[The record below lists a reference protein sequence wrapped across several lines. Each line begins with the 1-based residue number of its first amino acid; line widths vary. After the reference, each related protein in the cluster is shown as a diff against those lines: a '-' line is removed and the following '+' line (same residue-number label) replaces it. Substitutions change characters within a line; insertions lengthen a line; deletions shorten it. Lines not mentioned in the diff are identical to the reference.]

1 MEAAIQQIHDYL
13 AKVDGLLDKTVYI
26 KARAQQYEVVVQH
39 IKARLPVDCEM
50 AAKLIELVASGP
62 WDADQKENIMLVIN
76 GGMSGGTSRALR
88 PRQNCSSFS
97 RFLTSDE
104 LALISDETKTA
115 AAKLD
120 VLAKR
125 MLLIGLVSPSETT
138 AAQAT
143 SAGLANLQINQKK
156 RKAIE
161 DTPGKPASPESKD
174 VNVAKTTP
182 AVEAVGT
189 AEPASRS
196 AKPLLALEN
205 QAPALENKALELPVF
220 DSQPED
226 EKVSTSAGVPTDVLN
241 ALDSREKAKA
251 KSKGAP
257 KAKGKPKAKPKA
269 KSGAQPKAKPGAKPK
284 AKPGAKPKAK
294 PEAKPQPKSLA
305 KKRCTRESS
314 VGGWI
319 VEVRYRPDGQTD
331 KHYLCQLR
339 AEACHAER
347 RSLQGKLAI
356 GTVLQ
361 GHVAKLELAVGVGKL

>member
-1 MEAAIQQIHDYL
+1 VNVAGFPLRCNNRGLSQTALAIR
-13 AKVDGLLDKTVYI
+13 TNNSSS
-26 KARAQQYEVVVQH
+26 E
-39 IKARLPVDCEM
+39 
-50 AAKLIELVASGP
+50 ASGNFTP
-62 WDADQKENIMLVIN
+62 AMVMNMLSMCAQM
-76 GGMSGGTSRALR
+76 GGN
-88 PRQNCSSFS
+88 P
-97 RFLTSDE
+97 
-104 LALISDETKTA
+104 
-115 AAKLD
+115 
-120 VLAKR
+120 
-125 MLLIGLVSPSETT
+125 
-138 AAQAT
+138 QAT

-189 AEPASRS
+189 AEPASMS

-226 EKVSTSAGVPTDVLN
+226 EKVSDSAGVPTDVLN

-257 KAKGKPKAKPKA
+257 KAASCKATPKGKPKAKPKA

-284 AKPGAKPKAK
+284 AKPGATPKAK

-331 KHYLCQLR
+331 KHYLSPCGKSYR
-339 AEACHAER
+339 TAHEARTA
-347 RSLQGKLAI
+347 GWK
-356 GTVLQ
+356 G
-361 GHVAKLELAVGVGKL
+361 

>member
-1 MEAAIQQIHDYL
+1 MNVAGFPLRCNNRGLSQTAL
-13 AKVDGLLDKTVYI
+13 ATRTNNSGS
-26 KARAQQYEVVVQH
+26 E
-39 IKARLPVDCEM
+39 
-50 AAKLIELVASGP
+50 ASGNFTP
-62 WDADQKENIMLVIN
+62 AMVMNMLSMCAQMGAN
-76 GGMSGGTSRALR
+76 
-88 PRQNCSSFS
+88 P
-97 RFLTSDE
+97 
-104 LALISDETKTA
+104 
-115 AAKLD
+115 
-120 VLAKR
+120 
-125 MLLIGLVSPSETT
+125 
-138 AAQAT
+138 QAT

-284 AKPGAKPKAK
+284 AKPGAKPKAN
-294 PEAKPQPKSLA
+294 L
-305 KKRCTRESS
+305 
-314 VGGWI
+314 
-319 VEVRYRPDGQTD
+319 
-331 KHYLCQLR
+331 
-339 AEACHAER
+339 R
-347 RSLQGKLAI
+347 RSLNRNLWLRSDVPEKVLSAGGLWKCVIGRMARLISTTCLHVENRTGLHMKQELLA
-356 GTVLQ
+356 GRGERVY
-361 GHVAKLELAVGVGKL
+361 K

>member
-1 MEAAIQQIHDYL
+1 MNVAGFPLRCNNRGLSQTALAIR
-13 AKVDGLLDKTVYI
+13 TNNSSS
-26 KARAQQYEVVVQH
+26 E
-39 IKARLPVDCEM
+39 
-50 AAKLIELVASGP
+50 ASGNFTP
-62 WDADQKENIMLVIN
+62 AMVMNMLSMCAQM
-76 GGMSGGTSRALR
+76 GGN
-88 PRQNCSSFS
+88 P
-97 RFLTSDE
+97 
-104 LALISDETKTA
+104 
-115 AAKLD
+115 
-120 VLAKR
+120 
-125 MLLIGLVSPSETT
+125 
-138 AAQAT
+138 QAT

-161 DTPGKPASPESKD
+161 DTPGKPSFNRSQKMSMLQR
-174 VNVAKTTP
+174 TTP

-189 AEPASRS
+189 AEPASMS

-226 EKVSTSAGVPTDVLN
+226 EKVSDSAGVPTDVLN

-257 KAKGKPKAKPKA
+257 KAASCKATPKGKPKA

-331 KHYLCQLR
+331 KHYLSPCGKSYR
-339 AEACHAER
+339 TAHEARTA
-347 RSLQGKLAI
+347 GWK
-356 GTVLQ
+356 G
-361 GHVAKLELAVGVGKL
+361 

>member
-1 MEAAIQQIHDYL
+1 MNVAGFPLRCNNRGLSQTAL
-13 AKVDGLLDKTVYI
+13 ATRTNNSGS
-26 KARAQQYEVVVQH
+26 E
-39 IKARLPVDCEM
+39 
-50 AAKLIELVASGP
+50 ASGNFTP
-62 WDADQKENIMLVIN
+62 AMVMNMLSMCAQMGAN
-76 GGMSGGTSRALR
+76 
-88 PRQNCSSFS
+88 P
-97 RFLTSDE
+97 
-104 LALISDETKTA
+104 
-115 AAKLD
+115 
-120 VLAKR
+120 
-125 MLLIGLVSPSETT
+125 
-138 AAQAT
+138 QAT

-331 KHYLCQLR
+331 KHYLSPCGKSYR
-339 AEACHAER
+339 TAHEARTA
-347 RSLQGKLAI
+347 GWK
-356 GTVLQ
+356 G
-361 GHVAKLELAVGVGKL
+361 